1 MKGLH
6 IQFQSIVS
14 FLEGSITN
22 NIVNQTEDCFLLNI
36 EKMTFE
42 TFKLVNIIFTELED
56 SIPKDIH
63 SGFNKTVSKIKEYFK
78 MKPKTK
84 T

>member
-1 MKGLH
+1 
-6 IQFQSIVS
+6 
-14 FLEGSITN
+14 
-22 NIVNQTEDCFLLNI
+22 
-36 EKMTFE
+36 MTFE

-63 SGFNKTVSKIKEYFK
+63 SGFNKTVSKLKEYFK